1 MMLLTLLLYL
11 YDAENEVRNKER
23 CLILSF
29 YVSFR
34 YRCCTSTLVYAF
46 YVIALVFIVETG
58 LFQFRLQNGGD
69 YCVTSFAACAASDDV
84 SFPTNGTV
92 SILLQL

>member
-1 MMLLTLLLYL
+1 M
-11 YDAENEVRNKER
+11 
-23 CLILSF
+23 
-29 YVSFR
+29 
-34 YRCCTSTLVYAF
+34 YAF

-92 SILLQL
+92 SICLTVIKMSVLVTETNKI